1 MTSDGGTIIRN
12 TIDSDKYV
20 YSIGIEKLI
29 VSSSASG
36 PFLQRIAPLTEAIA
50 YLIYREPVFQ
60 VPAGNT
66 IYEIEVTNAANL
78 RSLVAGTNHHLKRLH
93 LENCLVDRV
102 PPTLSQM
109 IELEILSIN
118 QCAMTALRLDVLV
131 NNPKLYVLNL
141 ANNQIRQLFPIT
153 TPPKQMLVLET
164 IELSS
169 NQLERLD
176 MFVFAHIPE
185 LKWLDV
191 QNNRI
196 VRFEATAPAT
206 YNSFI
211 RLAIESNRITSF
223 DTRNLTLPALKSIHM
238 DDNALT
244 EIPKHWGW
252 HPNLYYLRFDRN
264 NLKQVDMSV
273 FGQFPN
279 LTGIYIN
286 ENKIESIRTSS
297 PVTLPLVD
305 TIMFQNN
312 QIVSVNF
319 TGCNFP
325 NLYYMLLMNNQ
336 LTAVPPL
343 FQRFPKTLMSVERN
357 PIKCS
362 NMMSFK
368 SKINESRLYVSTGRT
383 QSECFTTSSIVLDQE
398 NRGCCV
404 A

>member
-109 IELEILSIN
+109 IVLEVLIIK

-131 NNPKLYVLNL
+131 NNPKLYIINL
-141 ANNQIRQLFPIT
+141 SNNQIRQLFPIS
-153 TPPKQMLVLET
+153 TPPKQRMVLES
-164 IELSS
+164 INLSS

-176 MFVFAHIPE
+176 MFVFAHIPD
-185 LKWLDV
+185 LKWLNV
-191 QNNRI
+191 QKNRI
-196 VRFEATAPAT
+196 VRFEATAPVT

-223 DTRNLTLPALKSIHM
+223 DTRNLTLPALNSIYM
-238 DDNALT
+238 DDNELT
-244 EIPKHWGW
+244 EIPTHWGW
-252 HPNLYYLRFDRN
+252 LPNLCNLGFDRN

-273 FGQFPN
+273 FGRFPN
-279 LTGIYIN
+279 LTEIYIN

-297 PVTLPLVD
+297 PITLPLVD
-305 TIMFQNN
+305 TITFQDN

-325 NLYYMLLMNNQ
+325 ELQFLSLMNNL
-336 LTAVPPL
+336 LTVVPPL
-343 FQRFPKTLMSVERN
+343 FQRFPKTRMFIERN

-362 NMMSFK
+362 SMMSFK
-368 SKINESRLYVSTGRT
+368 SKINESRLYVTTGRT
-383 QSECFTTSSIVLDQE
+383 QSECFTTSSIAIDQE